1 MAVSPFLK
9 ALENRKKADQAPP
22 AVIRSTKSAVER
34 TGDACEKPRRQA
46 IMILQHENM
55 RASASELGFHG
66 AGYSD
71 F

>member
-1 MAVSPFLK
+1 MAVSPFGYFGK
-9 ALENRKKADQAPP
+9 SEKADQAPP
-22 AVIRSTKSAVER
+22 AVIRLTKSAVER
-34 TGDACEKPRRQA
+34 TGHARKKPSRQA

-55 RASASELGFHG
+55 RANATELGFHD